1 MGFSFTLIQDSLIN
15 EEDYVELGLACAD
28 VCDTLNRGLNGKQLD
43 ELGNSVVAAIKH
55 LTT

>member
-43 ELGNSVVAAIKH
+43 ELGNPVVAAIKH